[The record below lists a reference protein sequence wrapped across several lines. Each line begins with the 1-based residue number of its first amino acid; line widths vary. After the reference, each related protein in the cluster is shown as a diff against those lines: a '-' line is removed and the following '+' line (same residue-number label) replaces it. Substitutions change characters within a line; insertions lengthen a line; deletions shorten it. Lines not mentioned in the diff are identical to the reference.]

1 MTSANAPLP
10 TPYTPRFPVL
20 TAFGLLCLWVAI
32 LSLPMWSGRYMAGPH
47 SDQYSAGWVIRHWGA
62 EEWKA
67 TGHIPLWDPE
77 RLGGVVVVA
86 GFGDLFYPT
95 AWLRLVMPTTPAID
109 LGFVVHY
116 ILAGFF
122 LFLLLRMLAMS
133 WVGAVIGGTAYQ
145 LTGVIASYA
154 SPGHDG
160 KLFVSALF
168 PLMLI
173 ALVLGIRRRR
183 IEGHALL
190 ALTIGLALLSPQYQ
204 TTQYALLASGIFA
217 LYLAFGEP
225 GDLTVKQGVAGIGWA
240 SLAVALG
247 FGMSMIQV
255 LPFVHYIP
263 YSPRAEAGG
272 WEFAT
277 SYGTPLIHI
286 PEFFL
291 SGFTGQ
297 YFNGDY
303 WGPNGLKLHSEY
315 LGLPVIALAILG
327 IGTTRR
333 RLMKWILGL
342 GILFLLV
349 ALGSGTPFYRLWYA
363 IVPYVNKTRAP
374 GIAFYQ
380 VGFAV
385 AVLAALGA
393 ERLERREGKTW
404 ALSGMI
410 AGGVV
415 ALLAVV
421 GTFGAI
427 ATSYAQSHPEYPWS
441 AGAAA
446 VAQTPI
452 MIGALGSAIA
462 LILVAGFAALQVRGR
477 LTPPVF
483 ALGLIILVGADL
495 YRAGAGFWHWSS
507 PEKEQIASDDLIK
520 RVATTPLPYRVF
532 DPAPVYSRDALMAFN
547 IPQVTG
553 YHGNHLQTYLD
564 LVGGEG
570 GENLAHS
577 ANLWKLLDVRY
588 LILPDTV
595 RLHGYHRV
603 LGPVTTGLGRRAYL
617 YEADS
622 ALEYARVARDAIKA
636 DTAQI
641 VPTLMD
647 ARLDYHSLVLFSP
660 DQPVNPLPVTDMP
673 PPSKSRATVAAWAP
687 GAMTITIAPPPDSAS
702 YLVVSENW
710 YKDWKATVDGAPTP
724 VLRGD
729 QSLITVP
736 LRPGSRSVRLVFQP
750 DDYQTG
756 RQITQISLILI
767 ALLAGVPVA
776 LRRMARP
783 RG

>member
-1 MTSANAPLP
+1 VNDRAS
-10 TPYTPRFPVL
+10 YTPRFPTL
-20 TAFGLLCLWVAI
+20 AALGLLTLWVVI
-32 LSLPMWSGRYMAGPH
+32 LSLPMWSGKYMAGPL
-47 SDQYSAGWVIRHWGA
+47 SDQYSTGWAIRHWGA
-62 EEWKA
+62 EQWRA

-86 GFGDLFYPT
+86 GFGDLFYPS
-95 AWLRLVMPTTPAID
+95 AWLRLVMPTTIGID
-109 LGFVVHY
+109 LAFVVHY
-116 ILAGFF
+116 ILAGLL
-122 LFLLLRMLAMS
+122 LFLLLRMLAVS
-133 WVGAVIGGTAYQ
+133 WVGSVVGATAYQ
-145 LTGVIASYA
+145 LTGVIVSYA

-160 KLFVSALF
+160 KLFVSTLF
-168 PLMLI
+168 PLTLI
-173 ALVLGIRRRR
+173 GLVLGIRRRR
-183 IEGHALL
+183 LEGHALL
-190 ALTIGLALLSPQYQ
+190 ALAVGLALLSPQYQ

-225 GDLTVKQGVAGIGWA
+225 EDLTTKQGVTGIAWA
-240 SLAVALG
+240 SVAVALG
-247 FGMSMIQV
+247 FGLSMIQV
-255 LPFVHYIP
+255 LPFMHYIP
-263 YSPRAEAGG
+263 FSPRAGTNGFE
-272 WEFAT
+272 WAT
-277 SYGTPLIHI
+277 SYSTPWVHV

-297 YFNGDY
+297 TFNGTY

-327 IGTTRR
+327 IGTPRR
-333 RLMKWILGL
+333 RLMKWMVGC

-349 ALGSGTPFYRLWYA
+349 AMGGSTPFYKIWWSL
-363 IVPYVNKTRAP
+363 VPYVNKTRAP

-385 AVLAALGA
+385 AVLAALGV
-393 ERLERREGKTW
+393 ERLERGEGKNW
-404 ALSGMI
+404 ALGGMI

-421 GTFGAI
+421 GTFGSM
-427 ATSYAQSHPEYPWS
+427 ATSYAQNHPEFVQWAP
-441 AGAAA
+441 AGALA
-446 VAQTPI
+446 AQTPI
-452 MIGALGSAIA
+452 MIGAVGSGIA
-462 LILVAGFAALQVRGR
+462 LILVAGFAFLQVGGR
-477 LTPPVF
+477 LTPRVF

-495 YRAGAGFWHWSS
+495 YRAGAGFWHWST
-507 PEKEQIASDDLIK
+507 PEHEQFATDDIIK
-520 RVATTPLPYRVF
+520 RLSATPLPYRVF
-532 DPAPVYSRDALMAFN
+532 DPAPVYATDALMAFN

-570 GENLAHS
+570 GQNLVRA

-595 RLHGYHRV
+595 RLRGYHRV

-622 ALEYARVARDAIKA
+622 ALDYARVAAAAVKA
-636 DTAQI
+636 DTSQI

-647 ARLDYHSLVLFSP
+647 PRLDYRRLVLLSP
-660 DQPVNPLPVTDMP
+660 EQPVNPLPVTDMP
-673 PPSKSRATVAAWAP
+673 APPQSRASVAQWAP
-687 GAMTITIAPPPDSAS
+687 GAMTITLTPPPDSAS

-710 YKDWKATVDGAPTP
+710 YKDWKATVDGAPAP

-729 QSLITVP
+729 QALITVP
-736 LRPGSRSVRLVFQP
+736 VRAGSRSVSLVFQA
-750 DDYQTG
+750 DDFETG
-756 RQITQISLILI
+756 KQITLISLLLI
-767 ALLAGVPVA
+767 VLLAGVPIA
-776 LRRMARP
+776 MRRMAPP